1 MLRPSHPARGADR
14 ESSRT
19 WCGMRWTRRC
29 WQTNSTCAYGE
40 AVWSWR
46 AYAGAKFARSFAL
59 TTVANAGSPRRA
71 RNKPSNHRAGKAGYL
86 GCYLW
91 STRLAQLF
99 LRGGPGYQPVPGLP
113 CALPISR
120 AKLPQ
125 SLGRERAAGRSLMS
139 RRWCRWS
146 CPRRRASSIPEAS
159 QLGLR
164 RLWNTGSSGQAGR

>member
-1 MLRPSHPARGADR
+1 MVWDAMDAKVLADEQHMRVRRSRVVLARL
-14 ESSRT
+14 
-19 WCGMRWTRRC
+19 CRR
-29 WQTNSTCAYGE
+29 Q
-40 AVWSWR
+40 VR
-46 AYAGAKFARSFAL
+46 AKLKGFAL